1 MAWFLVATSP
11 IRGHVAPFAPVVRQ
25 LTTEGH
31 EVVWYGSAS
40 HRELIE
46 KVGATFAPITRALD
60 FGDGDFDRH
69 FPERLQ
75 KKGLRQ
81 IVYDFEKIFVDSVPG
96 MADDLFGILR
106 GDAGFAAD
114 ALLYDPT
121 FAAGAN
127 VGLSAG
133 IPYAMLNI
141 TVAAIESPEIPP
153 FGIGLPF
160 RAGPLG
166 LVRNKLAYTLVDQ
179 VVFRAPNAA
188 YRKICAERGWP
199 IRPARPAGSPYL
211 NLQPSVAE
219 AEYPVR
225 NFPPTLH
232 FIGPLLP
239 EAQAF
244 TPPPWWDSVID
255 GDRPVVLV
263 TQGTV
268 ATDPRSLIIPTLR
281 ALAEEDVQVI
291 AATGGPTADELGI
304 AIPDNC
310 HVLSFIPFTTV
321 MEHVDVYV
329 TNGGFGG
336 VMIALTNGVPVVV
349 AGTTEDKAEVAARVA
364 HRELGIRLRTST
376 PQAAAVRRAVRTL
389 LDDPGYTERAARVGK
404 LLRGQDAPAKAVRLL
419 ERLADTGEPVVAP

>member
-1 MAWFLVATSP
+1 MARFLVATMP

-31 EVVWYGSAS
+31 EVVWYGSAW

-46 KVGATFAPITRALD
+46 KVGATFAPVIRALD

-166 LVRNKLAYTLVDQ
+166 LVRNKLAYTFVDQ

-244 TPPPWWDSVID
+244 TPPTWRDSVID
-255 GDRPVVLV
+255 GGRPVVLV
-263 TQGTV
+263 TQGT
-268 ATDPRSLIIPTLR
+268 
-281 ALAEEDVQVI
+281 
-291 AATGGPTADELGI
+291 
-304 AIPDNC
+304 
-310 HVLSFIPFTTV
+310 
-321 MEHVDVYV
+321 
-329 TNGGFGG
+329 
-336 VMIALTNGVPVVV
+336 
-349 AGTTEDKAEVAARVA
+349 

-376 PQAAAVRRAVRTL
+376 PRAGAVRGAVRTL

-404 LLRGQDAPAKAVRLL
+404 LLRGQDAPTNAVRLL
-419 ERLADTGEPVVAP
+419 ERLADTGEPVAAP